1 MTDPLNEFVPGR
13 VSYRR
18 MQLADAHLLAALQPS
33 ARAGLLVA
41 AAQSCRSC
49 ASGARRRH
57 RSCLEE
63 LRARLCSADP
73 ALCAAVRRE
82 ECLSHSCHTRVGA
95 AELWRHV
102 CTTATYGLPRA
113 RQEAGRPA
121 ATPAMITVPNP
132 AFSRRLTWQI
142 SHAALTAATGAR
154 RRCCGLC
161 RRALRAARR
170 YPAAWQ
176 VTPALWLAG
185 RRSRAFGASMAW
197 HGSFICK
204 NKQKALYV

>member
-1 MTDPLNEFVPGR
+1 M
-13 VSYRR
+13 
-18 MQLADAHLLAALQPS
+18 
-33 ARAGLLVA
+33 
-41 AAQSCRSC
+41 
-49 ASGARRRH
+49 
-57 RSCLEE
+57 
-63 LRARLCSADP
+63 
-73 ALCAAVRRE
+73 
-82 ECLSHSCHTRVGA
+82 
-95 AELWRHV
+95 
-102 CTTATYGLPRA
+102 CTTATYDLPRA

-204 NKQKALYV
+204 NKQKALYLQCFMLAWQGDAVALCGALLRAPRAEMAAGPAGPAHRRAGGSRRGREKGCAARNALRSMLGACDAPRCSGAPKCRSSDACIMCCTYAWVLP